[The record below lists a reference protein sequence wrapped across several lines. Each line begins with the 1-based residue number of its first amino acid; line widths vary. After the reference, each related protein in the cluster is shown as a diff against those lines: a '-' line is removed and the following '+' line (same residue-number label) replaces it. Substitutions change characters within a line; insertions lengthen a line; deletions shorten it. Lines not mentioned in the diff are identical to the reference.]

1 MLRRLAGREYLVKAG
16 DETDRELRVNPADS
30 GYPGYSYGKICII
43 NERHYTGEWVR
54 ELQFE
59 YSLPRRLFA
68 VSTLQESEI
77 TAAGQG
83 IDFSEAF
90 WKRDG
95 FLIVNFEIT
104 GLTGDKKY
112 LSYDNSWNA
121 VHGYCNMWLME
132 AQICEKKDKETDF
145 RLCPGDVLIIPLESS
160 IRNDYIAGGIY

>member
-1 MLRRLAGREYLVKAG
+1 MFFSFLTVICYKNNQSDASGIYVFYMDFSAFLCYSVKNYKGNSCYYL
-16 DETDRELRVNPADS
+16 S
-30 GYPGYSYGKICII
+30 
-43 NERHYTGEWVR
+43 
-54 ELQFE
+54 F
-59 YSLPRRLFA
+59 
-68 VSTLQESEI
+68 I